1 MKLFFTN
8 FKLNKP
14 GIGLLVLALTIGG
27 ISAKAAEDSRSSS
40 SGYTFCVKSKSND
53 DVSYPGTANC
63 PKGYTKLVIG
73 QSGEDGATGPAGPI
87 GATGPAGPIGATGPA
102 GAVGLNGTNGVDGAT
117 GPIGPIGPIGP
128 AGSAG
133 SAGANA
139 PATKYAAGYV
149 LVKRG
154 TGSPTVWGFYSTSLG
169 SPFDNTASGTFRF
182 TCRENQ
188 APCVVSFAAQ
198 STAAGV
204 TVWPRVMIY
213 KSDINTGQ
221 VFGQCEYGDG
231 VSSTSPYGA
240 VGIATTPIA
249 SSMPTALS
257 INIGGSLDCGAGALQ
272 TYPGL
277 GTPTAGDVN
286 FIVVPTGYYDVQSNF
301 TFKG

>member
-8 FKLNKP
+8 IKLNKP

-73 QSGEDGATGPAGPI
+73 QSGEDGATGPAGPAGPT
-87 GATGPAGPIGATGPA
+87 GATGPAGAIGATGPA

-117 GPIGPIGPIGP
+117 GPIGPAGP

-133 SAGANA
+133 PAGANA
-139 PATKYAAGYV
+139 PATQYAAGYV

-249 SSMPTALS
+249 SSIPTALS
-257 INIGGSLDCGAGALQ
+257 INIGGSFDCSAVPLQIHPTGVAG
-272 TYPGL
+272 PG
-277 GTPTAGDVN
+277 GDTSS
-286 FIVVPTGYYDVQSNF
+286 ILVPAGYYDVQSNF

>member
-1 MKLFFTN
+1 MKLFFRN
-8 FKLNKP
+8 IKLNKP
-14 GIGLLVLALTIGG
+14 GIGLLVIALTIGG
-27 ISAKAAEDSRSSS
+27 LSAKAAEDSRSSPS
-40 SGYTFCVKSKSND
+40 SYTFCVKSKSND

-87 GATGPAGPIGATGPA
+87 GATGPAG
-102 GAVGLNGTNGVDGAT
+102 AVGLNGTNGVDGAT
-117 GPIGPIGPIGP
+117 GPTGPIGPIGP

-139 PATKYAAGYV
+139 PATQYAAGYV

-257 INIGGSLDCGAGALQ
+257 INIGNSLDCGAGAAQ
-272 TYPGL
+272 TFVAP
-277 GTPTAGDVN
+277 GDVSS
-286 FIVVPTGYYDVQSNF
+286 IVVPAGYYDVQSNF